1 SAFYRPLGGNGSR
14 TLKNQGHGGAS
25 LGGAEEESELACNGK
40 VGQISASL
48 VLVPQPVPHEEG
60 TIHQKTE
67 IVGLQLHPPG
77 GLPVEQGGG
86 LHRGRTPATQV
97 IHQEFGGYA
106 AVKNSFDQQHM
117 LVLDIKFVAE
127 ENLDHPDQVVAVLR
141 LDELAYHRH
150 FEASDQVS
158 QKNEAVLQHPEDVD
172 TLAGVV
178 VGDLPGH
185 LPHPFL
191 DLLCG

>member
-1 SAFYRPLGGNGSR
+1 PSAFYRPLGGNGSR
-14 TLKNQGHGGAS
+14 TLKNQGHGSAS
-25 LGGAEEESELACNGK
+25 LGGPVLRCNGE

-60 TIHQKTE
+60 TIHEKTE
-67 IVGLQLHPPG
+67 VVGLQLHPPG

-117 LVLDIKFVAE
+117 LVL
-127 ENLDHPDQVVAVLR
+127 
-141 LDELAYHRH
+141 
-150 FEASDQVS
+150 
-158 QKNEAVLQHPEDVD
+158 
-172 TLAGVV
+172 
-178 VGDLPGH
+178 
-185 LPHPFL
+185 
-191 DLLCG
+191 